1 MEHTLALYS
10 KVLAG
15 LLLLT
20 LLTFMQPFVWHL
32 MPEKTAGVQ
41 LLIAVIKIGLVV
53 AYYMHLRSE
62 TAYLKGYVA
71 MAVLILMIFFLIV
84 GTDVL
89 HS

>member
-32 MPEKTAGVQ
+32 MPEKTAVVQ
-41 LLIAVIKIGLVV
+41 LLIAAIKIGLVV

-62 TAYLKGYVA
+62 TAYLKGFVA

-84 GTDVL
+84 GIDVL

>member
-1 MEHTLALYS
+1 MEHPVALYS
-10 KVLAG
+10 KVLLG

-32 MPEKTAGVQ
+32 MPEKTAAVQ
-41 LLIAVIKIGLVV
+41 LLIAAIKIGLVV

-84 GTDVL
+84 GIDVL
-89 HS
+89 YS

>member
-1 MEHTLALYS
+1 MEQTLALYS
-10 KVLAG
+10 KVLLG

-32 MPEKTAGVQ
+32 MPEKTAAAQ
-41 LLIAVIKIGLVV
+41 LLIVAIKIGLVV

-62 TAYLKGYVA
+62 TAYLKGFVA

-84 GTDVL
+84 GIDVL

>member
-32 MPEKTAGVQ
+32 MPEKTAAAQ
-41 LLIAVIKIGLVV
+41 LLIVAIKIGLVV

-62 TAYLKGYVA
+62 TAYLKGFVA

-84 GTDVL
+84 GIDVL